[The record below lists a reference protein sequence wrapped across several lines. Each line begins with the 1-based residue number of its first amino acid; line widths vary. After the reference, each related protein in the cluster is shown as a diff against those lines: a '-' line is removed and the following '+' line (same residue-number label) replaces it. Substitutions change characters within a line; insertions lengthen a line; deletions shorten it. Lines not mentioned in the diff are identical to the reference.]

1 MTEVRPPA
9 RLERVGRTATGGPAV
24 RPNHIRLPHLQRGI
38 LKVFSP
44 SSG

>member
-24 RPNHIRLPHLQRGI
+24 RPNHICLRAQRGI
-38 LKVFSP
+38 LRVFSP